1 MGQKV
6 HPIGFRIGIT
16 ENWRSRWYATK
27 KDFGRLLFEDQMIR
41 KFIKKEYGFAGIS
54 RVEVERNAEQVKI
67 IIFSSRPGVLI
78 GKKGAKIEKLKKDLE
93 GMTQKRV
100 SIDTREIAKADLEA
114 QLVAESI
121 AEQLSRRS
129 AFRRTMK
136 KAMETTMGEG
146 ALGIKVQVSGRLGG
160 AEMARTEHAALGS
173 IPLQTIRA
181 NIDYGFSEARTTYG
195 HIGVKVWIYN
205 GLHPLKEKK

>member
-1 MGQKV
+1 MGQKI

-16 ENWRSRWYATK
+16 ENWRSRWYASK
-27 KDFGRLLFEDQMIR
+27 KDFPRLLFEDQMIR
-41 KFIKKEYGFAGIS
+41 KFVKREYGFAGIS
-54 RVEVERNAEQVKI
+54 RIEVERNAEQVKV

-78 GKKGAKIEKLKKDLE
+78 GKKGAKIDKLKKDLE

-100 SIDTREIAKADLEA
+100 SIDTREIAKADLEG

-121 AEQLSRRS
+121 AEQLTRRS
-129 AFRRTMK
+129 SFRRTMK
-136 KAMETTMGEG
+136 KAMETTMAEG

-160 AEMARTEHAALGS
+160 AEMARTEHASLGT
-173 IPLQTIRA
+173 IPLQTLRA
-181 NIDYGFSEARTTYG
+181 KIDYGFSEARTTYG

>member
-16 ENWRSRWYATK
+16 ENWRSRWYASK

-54 RVEVERNAEQVKI
+54 RVEVERNGEQVKI
-67 IIFSSRPGVLI
+67 IISSARPGVLI
-78 GKKGAKIEKLKKDLE
+78 GKKGAKIDKLKADLE
-93 GMTQKRV
+93 KMTQKRV
-100 SIDTREIAKADLEA
+100 SIDTREISKPDLEA

-121 AEQLSRRS
+121 AEQLSKRS
-129 AFRRTMK
+129 SFRRTMK
-136 KAMETTMGEG
+136 KTIQQTMHEG
-146 ALGIKVQVSGRLGG
+146 AIGIKVQVSGRLGG
-160 AEMARTEHAALGS
+160 SEMARTEHSSQGK
-173 IPLQTIRA
+173 IPLQTLRA

-195 HIGVKVWIYN
+195 HIGVKVWIYK
-205 GLHPLKEKK
+205 GEYPIKEK

>member
-1 MGQKV
+1 MGQKI

-16 ENWRSRWYATK
+16 ENWRSRWYASK

-41 KFIKKEYGFAGIS
+41 KYIKREYGFAGIS

-93 GMTQKRV
+93 ALTQKRV

-121 AEQLSRRS
+121 AEQLSKRS
-129 AFRRTMK
+129 SFRRTMK
-136 KAMETTMGEG
+136 KAMQATMGEG
-146 ALGIKVQVSGRLGG
+146 AGGIKVQVSGRLGG
-160 AEMARTEHAALGS
+160 AEMARREHQAMGT
-173 IPLQTIRA
+173 IPLQTLRA

-195 HIGVKVWIYN
+195 HIGVKVWIYK
-205 GLHPLKEKK
+205 GEHPMKER